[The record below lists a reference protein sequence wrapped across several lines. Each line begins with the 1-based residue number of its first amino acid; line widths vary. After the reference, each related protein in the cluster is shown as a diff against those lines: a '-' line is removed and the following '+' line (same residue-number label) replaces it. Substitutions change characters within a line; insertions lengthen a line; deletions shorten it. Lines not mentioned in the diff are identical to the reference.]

1 MINGTY
7 LSPLLKGVLFVLLL
21 LGMYFLVKVIREYGP
36 IQKLREK
43 VDDIDRQRV
52 LGTETEKKRFLE
64 RYLDRLDEHL
74 TQAGIKRFLPKVGV
88 EIYFLF
94 NVLEFTLIFCLA
106 GEGILVPLLT
116 AGAAVYANKLILD
129 LLRFKNKRITEK
141 HLLELLNLISDYA
154 ISESEITMILY
165 RCGQSMPNPLKDVLT
180 KCHLSARSSGN
191 TEQALYELRR
201 SIDHFLF
208 REIILLLELCNR
220 SDNDY
225 QKVVNGCREMV
236 SRYLKEEKEKASVVR
251 SLVGEA
257 ALMTGVAVYGIS
269 TMLREFAGDVGLGHS
284 MADFFLHNPAG
295 RVYLLIY
302 VGLIFAM
309 TQVILKFARK

>member
-1 MINGTY
+1 MW
-7 LSPLLKGVLFVLLL
+7 
-21 LGMYFLVKVIREYGP
+21 MRLVKTIRDYGP
-36 IQKLREK
+36 LRILREK
-43 VDDIDRQRV
+43 VDDIDRQR
-52 LGTETEKKRFLE
+52 LLSAETEKQSLLE
-64 RYLDRLDEHL
+64 RYLDRLDKHL
-74 TQAGIKRFLPKVGV
+74 IQAGVKKYLPKASV

-94 NVLEFTLIFCLA
+94 NVLEFTGIFCLM

-116 AGAAVYANKLILD
+116 ASAAVYVNKLILD
-129 LLRFKNKRITEK
+129 LLRFHNKRITEK

-165 RCGQSMPNPLKDVLT
+165 RCGQSMPNPLREVLT

-208 REIILLLELCNR
+208 REIILLLELCSR

-236 SRYLKEEKEKASVVR
+236 SRYLKEEKEKAAVVR

-269 TMLREFAGDVGLGHS
+269 TMLREFAGDVGLGRS
-284 MADFFLHNPAG
+284 MADFFFRNPAG
-295 RVYLLIY
+295 QVYLLIY
-302 VGLIFAM
+302 IGLLLAM
-309 TQVILKFARK
+309 MQVILKFARR